1 MGSIPVRVTKNP
13 DIFMMSGFF
22 CALYMERTH
31 WVRPPG
37 NSVRQHSGGVLDR
50 YCEHTDRY
58 DDPVHYAVWYRMA
71 STEPELAGKPIIFGH
86 THTSPYGRY
95 GTRRLL
101 RYTRFSSRCV

>member
-1 MGSIPVRVTKNP
+1 
-13 DIFMMSGFF
+13 MMSGFF

-86 THTSPYGRY
+86 THTSRYGRY

-101 RYTRFSSRCV
+101 RYTKFVNSCV